1 MKHLTD
7 NKLIKD
13 SQHGF
18 MQGKSCST
26 NLVEFLE
33 KVTKTVD
40 GGKPVDVFYLDFAK
54 AFDKVPRERL
64 LLKLH
69 AKGVSGRLLNWIRIW
84 LTEHSR

>member
-1 MKHLTD
+1 MCRILEAIIKDELMKHLTE

-54 AFDKVPRERL
+54 AFD
-64 LLKLH
+64 
-69 AKGVSGRLLNWIRIW
+69 
-84 LTEHSR
+84 

>member
-1 MKHLTD
+1 MFHKPGRIFR
-7 NKLIKD
+7 K
-13 SQHGF
+13 GY
-18 MQGKSCST
+18 
-26 NLVEFLE
+26 
-33 KVTKTVD
+33 KTVD